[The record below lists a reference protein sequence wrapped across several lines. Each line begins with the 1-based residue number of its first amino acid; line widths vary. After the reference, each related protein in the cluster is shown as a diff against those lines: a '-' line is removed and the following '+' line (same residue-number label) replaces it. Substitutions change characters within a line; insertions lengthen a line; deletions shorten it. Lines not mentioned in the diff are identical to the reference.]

1 MAKTLPPLPVR
12 RETQQPHLKQMD
24 ACDVP
29 KQLREHDFS
38 SPEFLGRH
46 RGLSSSRLSAA
57 VSFLAKK
64 GLVEKPSHGRSTA
77 GRRPGSARTNA
88 GYGHVVGVDIG
99 GSNLRIALADMNGT
113 VLGKWS
119 ASTRETS
126 SPDMVI
132 EQIRQGTQYLLEH
145 TSVSCRSLLAVA
157 AGAPGITDG
166 DAGVVVATSYLK
178 GWKHVPLRSLLE
190 SALCIPAAVE
200 NDVRLAAIGENW
212 TGAARGVRNFVFL
225 AIGTGISAGIFANGK
240 LVHGTDWTAGEIGY
254 MHVPGTPEQAA
265 KKGEPGSLESTIG
278 GEGVRQQW
286 LRCCNG
292 SGVPLTRD
300 LTATEIFE
308 RAHAGNVLAE
318 SVLNRSAQVLAYA
331 LYNISLV
338 LNCELFVLGGGVGMS
353 APLLDATRRF
363 LEPYSAPARPKL
375 IISSLGQDAQL
386 MGAIRLALNKTESR
400 IGLKM

>member
-1 MAKTLPPLPVR
+1 
-12 RETQQPHLKQMD
+12 MD
-24 ACDVP
+24 ACEVLE
-29 KQLREHDFS
+29 QLREHDFS
-38 SPEFLGRH
+38 SREFLERH
-46 RGLSSSRLSAA
+46 RGLLPSRLSAA
-57 VSFLAKK
+57 VSFLVEK

-77 GRRPGSARTNA
+77 GRRPGSVRINA
-88 GYGHVVGVDIG
+88 GHGHVIGVDIG
-99 GSNLRIALADMNGT
+99 GSKLRMALADMNGT
-113 VLGKWS
+113 MLGKWS
-119 ASTRETS
+119 TSTRKTS
-126 SPDMVI
+126 SPDTVI
-132 EQIRQGTQYLLEH
+132 EQIRKGTKCLLEH

-178 GWKHVPLRSLLE
+178 GWKDVPLRSLLE
-190 SALCIPAAVE
+190 SALRIPAAVE

-212 TGAARGVRNFVFL
+212 IGAARGIGNFVFL
-225 AIGTGISAGIFANGK
+225 AIGTGIAAGIFANGR

-265 KKGEPGSLESTIG
+265 KQGEPGSLESTIG

-286 LRCCNG
+286 LRCCN
-292 SGVPLTRD
+292 VPLTRD

-308 RAHAGNVLAE
+308 HANAGDVLAE

-331 LYNISLV
+331 VYNISLV
-338 LNCELFVLGGGVGMS
+338 LNCALFVLGGGVGMS
-353 APLLDATRRF
+353 APLRDATRRV
-363 LEPYSAPARPKL
+363 LEQYSAPARPKL

-386 MGAIRLALNKTESR
+386 IGAIRLALNTAESR